1 METDHYLPLSGLQHL
16 LFCER
21 QCALIHVEG
30 EWEENPLTLLGRELH
45 ERTDL
50 PGIESRPGIRI
61 ARGVW
66 LRSDRLRLKLSLI
79 AVDEIFG
86 RKLLRRIALVP
97 EQIEDGVIVLA
108 VREPPQ
114 HGHEMVVRVQPNSC
128 SRGRIITD
136 GVARI
141 PAAASSTRKVMPTTI
156 HT

>member
-66 LRSDRLRLKLSLI
+66 LRSDRLRLT
-79 AVDEIFG
+79 G
-86 RKLLRRIALVP
+86 RADVV
-97 EQIEDGVIVLA
+97 EYHQETVAGVRLWRPFPV
-108 VREPPQ
+108 EYK
-114 HGHEMVVRVQPNSC
+114 
-128 SRGRIITD
+128 RGR
-136 GVARI
+136 R
-141 PAAASSTRKVMPTTI
+141 S
-156 HT
+156 